1 MLIVK
6 RTIERK
12 MTEEGKAKLSSL
24 VRTND
29 FTLSTRGEEKRKVF
43 KFSKAKFA
51 EMGLADNAILVGQGD
66 GENGS
71 KKGVGYI
78 LVVPIDTPD
87 AVLKGTRGKIKNQEF
102 TYSDLVEI
110 LNPTEDR
117 HGYNLV
123 EDKSQTVEGVISIWE
138 IVPTEL
144 VRNSKS
150 NDKDEDEGKDEPA
163 LYDAT
168 VPVLED
174 EIEDEIEDEETWE

>member
-24 VRTND
+24 IRTND

-43 KFSKAKFA
+43 KFSKQKFA
-51 EMGLADNAILVGQGD
+51 EMKLNENAILVGQD
-66 GENGS
+66 NG
-71 KKGVGYI
+71 KAYI
-78 LVVPIDTPD
+78 LVVPVDTPD
-87 AVLKGTRGKIKNQEF
+87 AVLKGTKGKIKNQEF

-110 LNPTEDR
+110 LKPTEDR

-123 EDKSQTVEGVISIWE
+123 EDKTQSVEGVISIWE

-144 VRNSKS
+144 VRKS
-150 NDKDEDEGKDEPA
+150 SKDEAEDTEDEPA
-163 LYDAT
+163 LYDAST
-168 VPVLED
+168 VVDKSKEV
-174 EIEDEIEDEETWE
+174 EEEEETWEEPA

>member
-43 KFSKAKFA
+43 KFSKVKFA
-51 EMGLADNAILVGQGD
+51 EMGLADNAILVGQD
-66 GENGS
+66 NG
-71 KKGVGYI
+71 KAYI
-78 LVVPIDTPD
+78 LVVPIETPD
-87 AVLKGTRGKIKNQEF
+87 AVLKGTKGKIKNQEF
-102 TYSDLVEI
+102 TYGDLVDI
-110 LNPTEDR
+110 LAPTEDR

-123 EDKSQTVEGVISIWE
+123 EDKSQVVEGVISVWE

-150 NDKDEDEGKDEPA
+150 NDKDEANTEDDEPA

-168 VPVLED
+168 TPIEEEVEED
-174 EIEDEIEDEETWE
+174 ETWEDPVA

>member
-51 EMGLADNAILVGQGD
+51 EMNLNDNAILVGED
-66 GENGS
+66 GG
-71 KKGVGYI
+71 KAYI
-78 LVVPIDTPD
+78 LVVPSDTPD
-87 AVLKGTRGKIKNQEF
+87 AVLKGTKGKIKNQEF
-102 TYSDLVEI
+102 TYGDLVDI
-110 LNPTEDR
+110 LAPTEDR

-123 EDKSQTVEGVISIWE
+123 EDKSQVVEGVLSVWE

-150 NDKDEDEGKDEPA
+150 NATDEAEVEDEPA

-168 VPVLED
+168 APVAEVD
-174 EIEDEIEDEETWE
+174 EEEVEETWVEPIV

>member
-51 EMGLADNAILVGQGD
+51 EMNLNDNAILVGED
-66 GENGS
+66 GG
-71 KKGVGYI
+71 KAYI
-78 LVVPIDTPD
+78 LVVPSDTPD
-87 AVLKGTRGKIKNQEF
+87 AVLKGTKGKIKNQEF
-102 TYSDLVEI
+102 TYGDLVDI
-110 LNPTEDR
+110 LAPTEDR

-123 EDKSQTVEGVISIWE
+123 EDKSQVVEGVLSVWE

-150 NDKDEDEGKDEPA
+150 NATDEAEVEDEPA

-168 VPVLED
+168 APVAEVD
-174 EIEDEIEDEETWE
+174 EEEVEETWGEPIV

>member
-51 EMGLADNAILVGQGD
+51 EMNLNDNAILVGQGE
-66 GENGS
+66 GN
-71 KKGVGYI
+71 KAGVGYI
-78 LVVPIDTPD
+78 LVVPIETPD
-87 AVLKGTRGKIKNQEF
+87 AVLKGTKGKIKNQEF
-102 TYSDLVEI
+102 TYSDLVDI
-110 LNPTEDR
+110 LKPTEDR

-123 EDKSQTVEGVISIWE
+123 QDMSQVVEGVISVWE

-150 NDKDEDEGKDEPA
+150 NDKDEAETEDDEPA

-168 VPVLED
+168 VVPEAEVD
-174 EIEDEIEDEETWE
+174 EEELEETWEEPVA

>member
-51 EMGLADNAILVGQGD
+51 EMNLNDNAILVGED
-66 GENGS
+66 GG
-71 KKGVGYI
+71 KAYI
-78 LVVPIDTPD
+78 LVVPSDTPD
-87 AVLKGTRGKIKNQEF
+87 AVLKGTKGKIKNQEF
-102 TYSDLVEI
+102 TYGDLVDI
-110 LNPTEDR
+110 LAPTEDR

-123 EDKSQTVEGVISIWE
+123 EDKSQVVEGVLSVWE

-150 NDKDEDEGKDEPA
+150 NATDEAEVEDEPA

-168 VPVLED
+168 APVAEVD
-174 EIEDEIEDEETWE
+174 EEEVEETWSEA

>member
-51 EMGLADNAILVGQGD
+51 EMNLNDNAILVGQGD
-66 GENGS
+66 AENAG
-71 KKGVGYI
+71 KAYI
-78 LVVPIDTPD
+78 LVVPSDTPD
-87 AVLKGTRGKIKNQEF
+87 AVLKGTKGKIKNQEF

>member
-51 EMGLADNAILVGQGD
+51 EMGLADNAILVGED
-66 GENGS
+66 GG
-71 KKGVGYI
+71 KAYI
-78 LVVPIDTPD
+78 LVVPIETPD
-87 AVLKGTRGKIKNQEF
+87 AVLKGTKGKIKNQEF
-102 TYSDLVEI
+102 TYGDLVDI
-110 LNPTEDR
+110 LKPTEDR

-123 EDKSQTVEGVISIWE
+123 EDKSQSVEGVISIWE

-150 NDKDEDEGKDEPA
+150 NDKDEAEGEDDEPA

-168 VPVLED
+168 VPVVED
-174 EIEDEIEDEETWE
+174 ETEVEEEETWDEPVA

>member
-51 EMGLADNAILVGQGD
+51 EMNLNDNAILVGED
-66 GENGS
+66 GG
-71 KKGVGYI
+71 KAYI
-78 LVVPIDTPD
+78 LVVPSDTPD
-87 AVLKGTRGKIKNQEF
+87 AVLKGTKGKIKNQEF
-102 TYSDLVEI
+102 TYGDLVDI
-110 LNPTEDR
+110 LAPTEDR

-123 EDKSQTVEGVISIWE
+123 EDKSQVVEGVLSVWE

-150 NDKDEDEGKDEPA
+150 NATDEAEVEDEPA

-168 VPVLED
+168 APVAEVD
-174 EIEDEIEDEETWE
+174 EVEETWGEPIV

>member
-51 EMGLADNAILVGQGD
+51 EMGLADNAILVGED
-66 GENGS
+66 GG
-71 KKGVGYI
+71 KAYI
-78 LVVPIDTPD
+78 LVVPIETPD
-87 AVLKGTRGKIKNQEF
+87 AVLKGTKGKIKNQEF
-102 TYSDLVEI
+102 TYGDLVDI
-110 LNPTEDR
+110 LKPTEDR

-123 EDKSQTVEGVISIWE
+123 QDKSQVVEGVLSVWE

-150 NDKDEDEGKDEPA
+150 NDKDEADTDDEPA

-168 VPVLED
+168 APLAEVD
-174 EIEDEIEDEETWE
+174 EEAEVEETWDEPVA